1 MPIIAFEKQSL
12 GASTRSNETIAAV
25 TIAGWTGRDPAAVE
39 KHIRELEELGVKRP
53 KTVPCYYTVTPDL
66 LTTAND
72 VAMLGP
78 DSSGEAEV
86 VLYSMNDGLWIGLG
100 SDHTDRR
107 VEAFSVS
114 VSKQLCAKPVSLT
127 LWRFDD
133 VARHYDQLQ
142 LKSFI
147 VEGGKRV
154 PYQDGLT
161 AAMRPPLELMAGAP
175 GAQNGR
181 LPVGTA
187 MFCGTLAAIGGVRP
201 ASRFEMELHDPVLK
215 RSLTHAYTVQV
226 VPITGE

>member
-1 MPIIAFEKQSL
+1 MPMIAFQKQSL
-12 GASTRSNETIAAV
+12 DASKPSTETINAV

-53 KTVPCYYTVTPDL
+53 KTVPCYYTVTPEL
-66 LTTAND
+66 LTTASD

-86 VLYSMNDGLWIGLG
+86 VMYSLNDGLWIGLG

-107 VEAFSVS
+107 VEAYSVS
-114 VSKQLCAKPVSLT
+114 VSKQLCAKPISPM

-133 VARHYDQLQ
+133 VAKHYDQLM

-147 VEGGKRV
+147 VEGGKRL

-181 LPVGTA
+181 LPAGSA

-201 ASRFEMELHDPVLK
+201 AASFEMELYDPVLK
-215 RSLTHAYTVQV
+215 RSLKHGYSVRVA
-226 VPITGE
+226 PITGE